1 MKVFRLA
8 VAFAVIAL
16 FLYPF
21 ESLQAPIWE
30 ISVVDAS
37 NNPISGARV
46 RESYRDYSAGFKG
59 GEADLV
65 TDFTGSGNF
74 PARTVRA
81 SLLKRIAVVLTSAT
95 AGAHASFGPH
105 ASIFALGG
113 MEGYSVKDGHVE
125 DWTGS
130 PRVNKSVIVVHPTVS
145 Q

>member
-1 MKVFRLA
+1 VKVFRLV

-30 ISVVDAS
+30 VSVVDAS
-37 NNPISGARV
+37 NNPVVGARV
-46 RESYRDYSAGFKG
+46 RESYRDYSAGFEG
-59 GEADLV
+59 GEADLI
-65 TDFTGSGNF
+65 TDSTGSGRF

-81 SLLKRIAVVLTSAT
+81 SLLKRIAVILSSAT

-105 ASIFALGG
+105 ASIFAFGG
-113 MEGYSVKDGHVE
+113 MDGDSVKDGHVE

-145 Q
+145 R